1 MREINLLGGHMEP
14 PVHHLRLD
22 HVLLIAGVWLLVM
35 GAAGAVFFL
44 R

>member
-1 MREINLLGGHMEP
+1 MRQINLLAGDVEP
-14 PVHHLRLD
+14 PVQHLRLD
-22 HVLLIAGVWLLVM
+22 HVVLIAGVWFLVM